1 MNINNEKYKD
11 IINLPHY
18 ISKKHIQMSLE
29 ARSAQFAAFAALTGY
44 DDVIKETTRLTEK
57 RKDIDEGLKTI
68 LNNKLR
74 MIQEKINTRPKITFT
89 YFIPDNQKSGGSYE
103 IVTGNV
109 KKIDK
114 YKQIIILENNIEI
127 PIVEIIEIEE
137 NI

>member
-29 ARSAQFAAFAALTGY
+29 ARSAQFAALTGD
-44 DDVIKETTRLTEK
+44 DDVIKETARLTEK

-68 LNNKLR
+68 LNNKLK